1 VVECEAESVVEV
13 AVMEIVDALVV
24 EVEVVLMFE
33 EVLLAMENALVD
45 PRMEMN
51 ATDSDSLMVALLF
64 IKSLCKS
71 YLCCEMMR

>member
-1 VVECEAESVVEV
+1 VVEV

-45 PRMEMN
+45 PRIEMN

-64 IKSLCKS
+64 IN
-71 YLCCEMMR
+71 

>member
-1 VVECEAESVVEV
+1 MVEV

-45 PRMEMN
+45 PRIEMN

-64 IKSLCKS
+64 INLS
-71 YLCCEMMR
+71 

>member
-1 VVECEAESVVEV
+1 VVEV

-45 PRMEMN
+45 PRIEMN

-64 IKSLCKS
+64 INLSS
-71 YLCCEMMR
+71 

>member
-1 VVECEAESVVEV
+1 MVEV
-13 AVMEIVDALVV
+13 AVMDRADLLVV

-33 EVLLAMENALVD
+33 DVLLEIENALVD

-64 IKSLCKS
+64 IKNLCKS

>member
-1 VVECEAESVVEV
+1 MVEV

-45 PRMEMN
+45 PRIEMN

-64 IKSLCKS
+64 INLSS
-71 YLCCEMMR
+71 